1 LPASRRD
8 IIVVGIVLTRD
19 IQKDM
24 TGKKR
29 RIRRHIVITFVFV
42 GLSSPGAAAAVDG
55 EADLVHKR
63 AAFAE
68 AYPQA
73 ELGNWEAVADRQELL
88 EDYVLW
94 PDLRTVYLKAR
105 VNHPRF
111 DATDESAVVAFLA
124 EYDSLRAVRDLRYT
138 YALKLASTGRLAD
151 YLVIYQQ
158 NYQGLAIPKLD
169 CLALQAEIDAGH
181 RDRVIHRA
189 AELWMVGRSQE
200 DECDPVFDYLRTEQ
214 LLDIE
219 WYRERYA
226 LAIEA
231 REFPLARY
239 LSGPLEPRYREIA
252 TDWLAARDDPST
264 FLEKH
269 ADDADNPT
277 LRQQL
282 LYAIEQLAYQDPGTA
297 LPVWRNLRDRY
308 AYSDE
313 QIAATSQHVAL
324 WAARRQLPQA
334 LDALLDLPPPAID
347 AEVRRWTVRS
357 SLRGQDWGRVIDS
370 IAAMPVADQ
379 SDEQWQYWHA
389 QALRNIM
396 QEDHALS
403 ILNQLSGTRS
413 YYGFLASDD
422 IGIDYTFGHI
432 PVNADGDVLA
442 TLADDPA
449 LIRARELFMVGQDSK
464 GRAEWDAF
472 VANLSAH
479 EKIQAALLAHRWGWH
494 SRAISAVASAGQYD
508 DLDIRYPLPY
518 QESFAQYSSDA
529 GIAPSWAYGVARSES
544 LFMSDVRSGAGA
556 VGIMQVMP
564 DTGRMTAR
572 AIGVPYSGVGTLVDP
587 PSNIRLGTTYLGKL
601 LDRFDRN
608 PILATAAYNA
618 GPIAVASWLPVID
631 EIDARIW
638 IENIPYNETRDYV
651 RRVLATEV
659 IFHWRMTGEARRI
672 SSGLAP
678 VQATRSPDRVA
689 KSD

>member
-1 LPASRRD
+1 MLKEGFPTFFQHRNRC
-8 IIVVGIVLTRD
+8 
-19 IQKDM
+19 
-24 TGKKR
+24 
-29 RIRRHIVITFVFV
+29 HIAITFLFV
-42 GLSSPGAAAAVDG
+42 SFSSPGAAAAVDG
-55 EADLVHKR
+55 ETDLVRQR

-73 ELGNWEAVADRQELL
+73 ELGNWEAVAERQELL

-94 PDLRTVYLKAR
+94 PDLRAVYLKAR

-111 DATDESAVVAFLA
+111 DATDEAAVVAFLA
-124 EYDSLRAVRDLRYT
+124 EFGSLRAVRDLRYT
-138 YALKLASTGRLAD
+138 YALKLASTGRLTD
-151 YLVIYQQ
+151 YLAVYRQ

-169 CLALQAEIDAGH
+169 CLSLQAEIDAGH
-181 RDRVIHRA
+181 RDQVIHRA
-189 AELWMVGRSQE
+189 TELWMVGRSQE
-200 DECDPVFDYLRTEQ
+200 DECDPVFDYLRAEQ
-214 LLDIE
+214 LLGTE

-239 LSGPLEPRYREIA
+239 LSGPLEPRYRELA
-252 TDWLAARDDPST
+252 TEWLAARDDPSA

-277 LRQQL
+277 RRQQL
-282 LYAIEQLAYQDPGTA
+282 LYAIEQLAYHDPGTA
-297 LPVWRNLRDRY
+297 LTAWRNLRDRY

-334 LDALLDLPPPAID
+334 QDALLDLPLTAINT
-347 AEVRRWTVRS
+347 EVLRWTVRS
-357 SLRGQDWGRVIDS
+357 SLRGQDWRRVIDS

-389 QALRNIM
+389 QALHNIK
-396 QEDHALS
+396 QDDHAQS
-403 ILNQLSGTRS
+403 ILDQLSGTRS

-422 IGIDYTFGHI
+422 IGIDYTFGHV
-432 PVNADGDVLA
+432 PVNADDDVLA
-442 TLADDPA
+442 TFAADPA

-464 GRAEWDAF
+464 GRAEWDVF
-472 VANLSAH
+472 VANLGAK

-518 QESFAQYSSDA
+518 QETFAQYSSDA

-572 AIGVPYSGVGTLVDP
+572 EIGAPYFGVSTLVDP
-587 PSNIRLGTTYLGKL
+587 ASNIRLGTTYLGKML
-601 LDRFDRN
+601 ARFDGN

-618 GPIAVASWLPVID
+618 GPIAVASWLPAAD
-631 EIDARIW
+631 EIDARVW

-651 RRVLATEV
+651 RRVLASEV

-672 SSGLAP
+672 SSGLP
-678 VQATRSPDRVA
+678 SVPATGSPDRVA